1 METTGTAEASIH
13 EATPAPGTAP
23 RADGRRSVWIGPARS
38 AGARLLVLPVSALLG
53 IVITRLVIENYGT
66 QAFAQYTLLVGLAAL
81 IPFVDLGMAAAVMNA
96 VGGSAA
102 PATDEQV
109 RDVLVT
115 AVRLLVV
122 SATALALAALA
133 LLGLDLWPLLLGAG
147 LDARN
152 GPVVATVC
160 LVVFALSVPLS
171 IGQRILVGLRR
182 NHVSIA
188 VQGLQTPLV
197 LSMVLLCLW
206 WDLPAGPFVAVFG
219 YTATLL
225 LSALC
230 TLVAARSIRPTVGV
244 ALRRAVRLRTD
255 RGGRVMD
262 VAWPMLVQMVA
273 VPLAMQ
279 TDRLVLSH
287 RAGPGILAEYSLA
300 AQMFVPIWA
309 VVSAGGVA
317 LWPVFARARTEGA
330 PGSPLPMAGAFGACA
345 AALALAVAVASPF
358 LAQVASGG
366 AISLGLPVVTSFAV
380 LMVLQAVKYPLGMYL
395 TDAPGLRYQAA
406 MIVAMLPVN
415 VMLSWY
421 LTGPLGAAGP
431 VVGSVAGVALFEVL
445 ANLVLVRRRL
455 RLVGAGA

>member
-1 METTGTAEASIH
+1 MRTTGTPQAPPLDDPPFGS
-13 EATPAPGTAP
+13 ATRP
-23 RADGRRSVWIGPARS
+23 RVWTGPLRS

-66 QAFAQYTLLVGLAAL
+66 PAFAQYSLLVGLAAL

-96 VGGSAA
+96 VGGSAE
-102 PATDEQV
+102 PATEEEV
-109 RDVLVT
+109 RRVLVT
-115 AVRLLVV
+115 AMRLLAG
-122 SATALALAALA
+122 SAAALALAALA
-133 LLGLDLWPLLLGAG
+133 LLALDLWPLLLGSG
-147 LDARN
+147 LDAES
-152 GPVVATVC
+152 GPTVATIC
-160 LVVFALSVPLS
+160 LVLFALSVPLS

-197 LSMVLLCLW
+197 LAAVLLCLW
-206 WDLPAGPFVAVFG
+206 WDLPAGATIAVFG
-219 YTATLL
+219 YAATLI
-225 LSALC
+225 LSAVC
-230 TLVAARSIRPTVGV
+230 TLVAARSIRPAVGD
-244 ALRRAVRLRTD
+244 ALRRAVHLRTQ

-287 RAGPGILAEYSLA
+287 RAGPGVLAEYSLA
-300 AQMFVPIWA
+300 AQMFTPIWA
-309 VVSAGGVA
+309 VVSAGGIA
-317 LWPVFARARTEGA
+317 LWPVFARARAEGA
-330 PGSPLPMAGAFGACA
+330 PGSPLPMAGAFGAGA
-345 AALALAVAVASPF
+345 AALALAVAGASPL
-358 LAQVASGG
+358 LARLASGG
-366 AISLGLPVVTSFAV
+366 AISLGLPVVISFAV

-415 VMLSWY
+415 VWLSWS

-431 VVGSVAGVALFEVL
+431 VVGSVVGVALFEVL
-445 ANLVLVRRRL
+445 ANLLLVRRRL
-455 RLVGAGA
+455 RGAGVNG